1 LIVVAKLLRYLRTLL
16 LGVALV
22 LAWLLVFGLIAWAGG
37 ALYYDFPLARS
48 VAACAFLVAM
58 LAALIFIR
66 GMLFKWLA
74 LFGGFVV
81 VLAWWLTQRP
91 RNDRHWQPDV
101 EQTAWAEI
109 SGDEVALHNVRN
121 CEYRSETD
129 YTPRW
134 ETRTVR
140 LSRLKAVDLAITYWG
155 SPYMAHPIASFE
167 FTDDSP
173 PVCFSIETR
182 KQVGENYSAI
192 GGFYRQYELIY
203 IVSDERD
210 VVRLRTNY
218 RKGEDVYLYR
228 TTIPPDKVRERFL
241 EYVATVNELHG
252 RPRWYN
258 AATTHCTTS
267 IRTQH
272 AAQERAPWDWRM
284 LVNGKGD
291 ELLFERRAIVTGGLP
306 FADLKR
312 QAHINPA
319 AQAADSAPDFS
330 KRIRAGRIGFEP
342 PQFKEGSR

>member
-1 LIVVAKLLRYLRTLL
+1 VATLLRFLRMLL
-16 LGVALV
+16 LWIGVALG
-22 LAWLLVFGLIAWAGG
+22 WLIALGLVVWAGG
-37 ALYYDFPLARS
+37 ALYYDFPVARS

-58 LAALIFIR
+58 IAAAIFVR
-66 GMLFKWLA
+66 GKFFKWLA
-74 LFGGFVV
+74 LVAGFVL
-81 VLAWWLTQRP
+81 VLAWWLTQKP

-109 SGDEVALHNVRN
+109 SGDEVTLHNVRN
-121 CEYRSETD
+121 CEYRTETD

-140 LSRLKAVDLAITYWG
+140 LSQLTAIDLAITYWG

-167 FTDDSP
+167 FADNSP
-173 PVCFSIETR
+173 PVCFSIEAR
-182 KQVGENYSAI
+182 KEVGESYSAI

-228 TTIPPDKVRERFL
+228 TTIPLAGVRERFL
-241 EYVATVNELHG
+241 EYVATLNELHE

-258 AATTHCTTS
+258 AATTNCTTS
-267 IRTQH
+267 IRAQH
-272 AAQERAPWDWRM
+272 PADERPPWDWRM

-291 ELLFERRAIVTGGLP
+291 ELLFERRAIIAGGLS
-306 FADLKR
+306 FAELKR
-312 QAHINPA
+312 QAHINA
-319 AQAADSAPDFS
+319 VAKAADSAPDFS
-330 KRIRAGRIGFEP
+330 KRIRAGRIGFDP
-342 PQFKEGSR
+342 LQFKEGSR